1 MTSKEALR
9 TIANT
14 KTNHIKSEKIGQ
26 PRVMYLVKEERKKEL
41 ECIKQ
46 DLERLDVL
54 EKLVTDDCIA
64 GNQIGLDIVNSL
76 ITKNKQ
82 LEKENEK
89 LKKVIEENQEKIEAS
104 DKLLVKF
111 GNLLMAIRI
120 MNYREVNVAIF
131 KLCDT
136 TKEYNEFGSI
146 ELQEEDFKFLKEV
159 LKEYG
164 KF

>member
-46 DLERLDVL
+46 DLERLEKIENLRTTPNAL
-54 EKLVTDDCIA
+54 ESCLA
-64 GNQIGLDIVNSL
+64 NFM
-76 ITKNKQ
+76 NKCMA